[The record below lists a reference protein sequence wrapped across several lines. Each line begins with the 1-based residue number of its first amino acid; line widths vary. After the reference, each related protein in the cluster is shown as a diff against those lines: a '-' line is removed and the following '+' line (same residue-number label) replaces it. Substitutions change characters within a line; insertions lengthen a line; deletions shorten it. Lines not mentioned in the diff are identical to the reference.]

1 MQNFY
6 KNKDDKGKYYLTEE
20 WSERGCY
27 LEPFVNK
34 NGRITMWDVVT
45 VPLDGEPKKC
55 LVASSKSFK
64 ELSKTLDSVRK
75 NSYIFHDLLSTRQE
89 NPLGHM
95 LLVQRTYQ

>member
-34 NGRITMWDVVT
+34 NGRITMWDVVVRNNET
-45 VPLDGEPKKC
+45 GKKY